1 MRLPTTDEELAMRAL
16 LTLAVCASLP
26 ATAMATELD
35 RIVDQRL
42 KGDRTGACF
51 AVAVIDTTVSK
62 SIRCAGEPRALD
74 ADTAFEIGSISKTM
88 NATLLALL
96 VDAGKLDLDDPLQ
109 KHLPDDV
116 RAPEKE
122 GKPILLSHLVTH
134 TSGLPAIPTTLD
146 GPADNP
152 YARLTEQKLLAAL
165 ATTQLESVPGSAFA
179 YSNFGAMLLSLV
191 ISRHTEKGF
200 EAQLRSQLFA
210 PLGMASSFIAVQ
222 AKAKRAIG
230 HLPNGDVTSA
240 WDFEPSLAGVGGIKA
255 SLNDMVAYA
264 KAQLDPPEGVLG
276 KAIEFTHKEHSKVG
290 QSIGLG
296 WLRAPLNGR
305 TLLAHEGGTGGFSS
319 FIAIDIER
327 KRAVAILADTSLTNL
342 GGLGSL
348 GLHLI
353 DSAVPL
359 GEPRIAQGAPA
370 ALIDELVGDYRLS
383 NGLPMTLRRKG
394 ENLEIQAAG
403 QPAFE
408 TGYDSAGD
416 FYPLAFDALLAPK
429 RDGAAMGFVWHQG
442 GGALAAKRLS
452 PTKALPALSPEQLV
466 EYHGDYPLAPS
477 FVMKIFSAGGRL
489 NVQATGQG
497 PVPLDPAGAD
507 TFTAAAV
514 GAEIRFER
522 DADGRIVALIL
533 DQGGMQQRAARQ

>member
-1 MRLPTTDEELAMRAL
+1 MRAL
-16 LTLAVCASLP
+16 LPLALLAGVP
-26 ATAMATELD
+26 ATAMTPAELD

-42 KGDRTGACF
+42 QGDRTGACF
-51 AVAVIDTTVSK
+51 ATAVIDTTVVQ
-62 SIRCAGEPRALD
+62 SIRCAGKMRTLD

-96 VDAGKLDLDDPLQ
+96 VDAGKLNLDDPLQ
-109 KHLPDDV
+109 KHLPDGA

-122 GKPILLSHLVTH
+122 GKPILLSHLATH
-134 TSGLPAIPTTLD
+134 TSGLPAVPTTLD

-152 YARLTEQKLLAAL
+152 YAQLTEQKLLAAL
-165 ATTQLESVPGSAFA
+165 VTNKLESVPGSAFA
-179 YSNFGAMLLSLV
+179 YSNFGAMLLSMV
-191 ISRHTEKGF
+191 IARYAEEGY
-200 EAQLRSQLFA
+200 EAQMQSQLFA

-222 AKAKRAIG
+222 AKVKRASG
-230 HLPNGDVTSA
+230 HLPTGDVTSA
-240 WDFEPSLAGVGGIKA
+240 WDFKPSLAGVGGVKA

-264 KAQLDPPEGVLG
+264 KAQLDPPDGVLG
-276 KAIEFTHKEHSKVG
+276 KAIEITHKEHSKVG
-290 QSIGLG
+290 RSIGLG

-305 TLLAHEGGTGGFSS
+305 TLLAHEGGTGGFSA
-319 FIAIDIER
+319 FIAIDTER
-327 KRAVAILADTSLTNL
+327 KRAAVVLADTSLTNL
-342 GGLGSL
+342 GGLSSL
-348 GLHLI
+348 GMHLI

-359 GEPRIAQGAPA
+359 GKPRIAQAAPA

-394 ENLEIQAAG
+394 DNLEVQAAG

-408 TGYDSAGD
+408 MGYDSAGD
-416 FYPLAFDALLAPK
+416 FYPLAFDALLAPQ
-429 RDGAAMGFVWHQG
+429 RDGAAMAFVWRQG
-442 GGALAAKRLS
+442 GGALAAKRLT
-452 PTKALPALSPEQLV
+452 PTKALAALKPEQLA

-477 FVMKIFSAGGRL
+477 FVMKIFSEGGRL

-497 PVPLDPAGAD
+497 PVPLDHAGAD

-522 DADGRIVALIL
+522 DPDGRIVALIL